1 MSLSGPSKQPG
12 QRSEAPADH
21 GSANTMAGM
30 AFSTPRSDR
39 QVSPSGWRRWRWR
52 RGWGRVLL
60 VTQLFSAVLLL
71 CRELGGL
78 QFAELAIYDQL
89 VVSWSQAGIS
99 DRVVLVT
106 VTEDDIGDH
115 GWPLRDADLTILLG
129 RLTGW
134 GARAVAVDLYRD
146 RPLPPGDQELAT
158 LRAKHPE
165 IVWALK
171 LADKGNK
178 GVAAPVVASIGQSA
192 LADVVTDTGGVVRRG
207 LIAAEDTNTGRTI
220 PTLGA
225 RLAQRY
231 LGKSFRQPDDGSLV
245 LGRGHIGLISEPWG
259 PYARVDA
266 AGYQTLL
273 DFRGGPD
280 RFRRFSFNQITNGES
295 AAELVRDRI
304 VLIGV
309 DALSVPDRVETPF
322 STGLEGASLP
332 GVMLHAYMA
341 DQLIRIAT
349 GESASRISLPH
360 GAEAV
365 IIWACAMAAALIVLR
380 VASVEMI
387 FIVMLTGVGLISGI
401 GYFAFGRGLI
411 LPGVAAGIAWIGS
424 AAGNIWVLHGVG
436 IRDRIRLR
444 RSFEHYLD
452 PRIIQNLVE
461 DEKSPEFGGEN
472 REISALFT
480 DVAGFTAFSE
490 ATPPAQVAALLHD
503 YFDGVT
509 SAIMES
515 GGLISDFLGDGLL
528 ALFGAPQIQNDHADR
543 AVTAALRIDEFAS
556 RFMAEQQA
564 HGINWGATRIGV
576 HSGMAMVGNIGTRNR
591 LKYGAIG
598 DVLNTASR
606 VEGLNKRIGTKIAVS
621 GDTAARCARHRFW
634 PLGEFVL
641 LGRRAALSVSTPLT
655 PDQCADEEGIK
666 RYEIA
671 CEALRNGHPEA
682 EALFR
687 ALRRDYP
694 DDPCIAFH
702 CARLA
707 AGETGFEVVMSEK

>member
-1 MSLSGPSKQPG
+1 
-12 QRSEAPADH
+12 
-21 GSANTMAGM
+21 
-30 AFSTPRSDR
+30 
-39 QVSPSGWRRWRWR
+39 
-52 RGWGRVLL
+52 